1 MTTLLVCSGGG
12 HLQQMWTLRPRLPI
26 GDVTWVTFDTPQSR
40 SLLAGE
46 DVVYVPYA
54 APRDLGVAVTIGRTA
69 NDLLKSGKY
78 DRVVSTGA
86 SVAVSF
92 MVPAR
97 ARRITCHYVESA
109 ARADGP
115 SLSGRIVARIPG
127 VNTYAQYPSWAGGR
141 WHYSGSILDA
151 FREGPALTDPPEKPR
166 RVVVTLGTISPYGFR
181 RAVDKL
187 LTVLPSDA
195 EVLWQTGDTDV
206 SGLPVEGVHSVPAA
220 DLSAAVREA
229 DLVVGHSGTGS
240 GLLAMAEGKCAVLL
254 PRRFAH
260 GEHVDDHQVQIA
272 AELDRRGVAI
282 ACEVDDLDEAVLRE
296 AMARTVQAVP
306 DPPVFQLLRDG
317 GS

>member
-12 HLQQMWTLRPRLPI
+12 HLQQMWTLRPRLPV

-40 SLLAGE
+40 SLLAGD

-69 NDLLKSGKY
+69 HNLLKSGKY

-127 VNTYAQYPSWAGGR
+127 VNTYAQYPSWAAGTT
-141 WHYSGSILDA
+141 
-151 FREGPALTDPPEKPR
+151 PA
-166 RVVVTLGTISPYGFR
+166 
-181 RAVDKL
+181 
-187 LTVLPSDA
+187 PSSTA
-195 EVLWQTGDTDV
+195 
-206 SGLPVEGVHSVPAA
+206 SV
-220 DLSAAVREA
+220 
-229 DLVVGHSGTGS
+229 
-240 GLLAMAEGKCAVLL
+240 
-254 PRRFAH
+254 
-260 GEHVDDHQVQIA
+260 
-272 AELDRRGVAI
+272 
-282 ACEVDDLDEAVLRE
+282 
-296 AMARTVQAVP
+296 AVP
-306 DPPVFQLLRDG
+306 IAPTRPSRPVR
-317 GS
+317 SW

>member
-26 GDVTWVTFDTPQSR
+26 GDATFVTFDTPQSR

-46 DVVYVPYA
+46 DVIYVPYA
-54 APRDLGVAVTIGRTA
+54 APRDLAVAAKIGRTA
-69 NDLLKSGKY
+69 DELLRTGKY

-115 SLSGRIVARIPG
+115 SLSGRIVSKIPG
-127 VNTYAQYPSWAGGR
+127 VNTYSQYPGWAGGR
-141 WHYSGSILDA
+141 WHYSGSILDG
-151 FREGPALTDPPEKPR
+151 FRPGPELADPPKEPR
-166 RVVVTLGTISPYGFR
+166 KVVVTLGTIAPYGFR
-181 RAVDKL
+181 RAVEKL
-187 LTVLPSDA
+187 LEVLPSDA
-195 EVLWQTGDTDV
+195 EVLWQTGETDI
-206 SGLPVEGVHSVPAA
+206 SGLPVQGLHSVPSA

-254 PRRFAH
+254 PRRLAH

-282 ACEVDDLDEAVLRE
+282 ACEVDDLDADVLRR
-296 AMARTVQAVP
+296 AMARTVEAVP

-317 GS
+317 AR